1 MLHSPD
7 PDVAEIAALL
17 GDPARAAMMYALLDG
32 GTLSAT
38 ELARRASVSASAAS
52 MHLRKLVGG
61 GLLAVERSGR
71 HRYHRL
77 ASRDVA
83 HALEALGAV
92 AKPPAVV
99 ALTQATT
106 LDALRAART
115 CYDHLA
121 GRLGVRITDSL
132 VERHVIAGTGREYRL
147 GRSAPRFLARLG
159 IEIAEVRR
167 QRRAFA
173 RQCSDWT
180 ERRAHVA
187 GALGSALLSR
197 FVENGWLEP
206 MKTSR
211 AVRVTVEGRR
221 AFSAHFRVTV

>member
-1 MLHSPD
+1 MPYSSD
-7 PDVAEIAALL
+7 PDVAEIASLL

-77 ASRDVA
+77 ANRDVA

-99 ALTQATT
+99 ALTQATA
-106 LDALRAART
+106 LEALRAART

-121 GRLGVRITDSL
+121 GRLGVDFAGAL
-132 VERHVIAGTGREYRL
+132 ERRGVVARANGDYVL
-147 GRSAPRFLARLG
+147 GRRAASELAELRIELEPLSRLRRPL
-159 IEIAEVRR
+159 VRG
-167 QRRAFA
+167 
-173 RQCSDWT
+173 CLDWS
-180 ERRAHVA
+180 ERELHVA
-187 GALGSALLSR
+187 GALGAAL
-197 FVENGWLEP
+197 
-206 MKTSR
+206 TSR
-211 AVRVTVEGRR
+211 LFELGCIVRRDGTRSVAVTETGRELF
-221 AFSAHFRVTV
+221 AELGV

>member
-7 PDVAEIAALL
+7 PNVAEIAALL

-52 MHLRKLVGG
+52 MHLRKLVTG
-61 GLLAVERSGR
+61 GLLAVETSGR

-77 ASRDVA
+77 ANRDVA
-83 HALEALGAV
+83 HALEVLGTV
-92 AKPPAVV
+92 ARPPAVV

-106 LDALRAART
+106 LEAMRVART

-121 GRLGVRITDSL
+121 GRLGVQIADSL
-132 VERHVIAGTGREYRL
+132 VERRVIVGAGREYRL

-167 QRRAFA
+167 HRRAFA
-173 RQCSDWT
+173 RQCTDWT

-187 GALGSALLSR
+187 GALGAALLAR
-197 FVENGWLEP
+197 FMERRWLEP
-206 MKTSR
+206 MKSSR
-211 AVRVTVEGRR
+211 AVRITAEGHR
-221 AFSAHFRVTV
+221 AFAAHFHVAV